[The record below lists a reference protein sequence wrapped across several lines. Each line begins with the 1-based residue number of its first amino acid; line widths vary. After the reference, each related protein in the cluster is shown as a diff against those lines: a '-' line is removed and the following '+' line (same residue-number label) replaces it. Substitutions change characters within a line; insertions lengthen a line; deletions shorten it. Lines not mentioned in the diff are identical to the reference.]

1 MQASLPAGAPG
12 SMDVGPDAPS
22 AANTISTPEGNPG
35 DAPASIRASAPTPA
49 PHSAPEQPPC
59 NNKASEK
66 VLASDTRTLS
76 TLRDGLGRGPD
87 PVASTT
93 VSPPPATT
101 QAAARAP
108 KRVSKP
114 SSSAARAKQTAL
126 ADLKG
131 GNIGTPTQDP
141 PIPGFLPAGGGGRK
155 VMPEL
160 VLPFTL
166 PTRPLPSTVHGTQS
180 ESADAVA
187 LTDNDTSEPLEKS
200 VVFLQSLR
208 QTRMMHMLQVLP
220 PFSHRHRAGTDYYHS
235 VPPELLPGLEDGS
248 SHTLI
253 SLGRAD
259 VHVGPVVYYGVR
271 FWQARPVPK
280 TAMPKVNDPLHQP
293 LQHHAGQHNT
303 ALTASSPP
311 ATVTQ
316 HNQSSPPS
324 FNSHSTPTSGALGS
338 TSTASSSG
346 SERTTAAEAQISP
359 LARSQTP
366 PPHRVPMPLDP
377 GFVARLQQRAEKDP
391 HLQQLLQLAR
401 TGQLAPNGLA
411 QLNAILGSLMVPTP
425 SATSSSPSR
434 PALSVAPEA
443 STPSTHAVPTSSAA
457 SAVRTAPGR
466 SSPAPC
472 HDDEHAPPPIVLVEF
487 PENPSLHF
495 VLPLWHT
502 AIERRTTHQGAR
514 RILLSFLIPA
524 IGSKAAGESG
534 KNEASEA
541 VRGMLVQDLD
551 SKKSHQPTRSDQTA
565 TQTDEMSSTPACTS
579 ASSESMQKSE
589 ASEQPVTNPSIP
601 KAAPSGS
608 NARRARRSSSRARN
622 DRNIHDALPDP
633 STRVPKPRPVPTRNH
648 ELYPVTWNITS
659 QAPLDQRLWECLGR
673 VPGCLTDGQWTSSYD
688 ERVWNL
694 LKGSLRSRMA
704 SRPPEYTLPAHLL
717 QEDIPVG
724 LVDHVSDRYMMR
736 MLVNTSRPQPKRK
749 VAMLSETKDTPRA
762 NTASIAVRAPVVSED
777 GSVPVKPK
785 RKRHVATHN
794 PDGSIKSCGACGK
807 TKTPMWRRGP
817 KGPSQLCN
825 ACGAKWKAGRLVVP
839 DVPPPPI
846 LNDVMPI
853 RHVKQAPPSVPTPAS
868 SYVPLDR
875 SKLDPSPTPPSS
887 IPTPSIDLPAKTEA
901 TSSCTIPSATP
912 NPPPNAISATSSV
925 SMPTA
930 TSIQNTNA
938 TGPTSTT
945 PPPPSMP
952 PSIVTNRNP
961 LASTDLPSTTALSS
975 PTDALRTTDAV
986 CPPFH
991 AASHTTARPESSSH
1005 WPPQSLNVRPPPSS
1019 DNDAEATT

>member
-187 LTDNDTSEPLEKS
+187 LPDNDTSEPLEKS

-293 LQHHAGQHNT
+293 LQHHARQHNT

-324 FNSHSTPTSGALGS
+324 FNSHSTPTSGVLGS

-366 PPHRVPMPLDP
+366 PPHRMPMPLDP
-377 GFVARLQQRAEKDP
+377 GFVARLQHRAEKDP

-443 STPSTHAVPTSSAA
+443 STPSTHAIPTSSAA

-541 VRGMLVQDLD
+541 VRGMLVQAGVLD
-551 SKKSHQPTRSDQTA
+551 I
-565 TQTDEMSSTPACTS
+565 SSVCVAVWS
-579 ASSESMQKSE
+579 
-589 ASEQPVTNPSIP
+589 
-601 KAAPSGS
+601 
-608 NARRARRSSSRARN
+608 
-622 DRNIHDALPDP
+622 
-633 STRVPKPRPVPTRNH
+633 
-648 ELYPVTWNITS
+648 
-659 QAPLDQRLWECLGR
+659 
-673 VPGCLTDGQWTSSYD
+673 
-688 ERVWNL
+688 ERV
-694 LKGSLRSRMA
+694 G
-704 SRPPEYTLPAHLL
+704 
-717 QEDIPVG
+717 
-724 LVDHVSDRYMMR
+724 
-736 MLVNTSRPQPKRK
+736 
-749 VAMLSETKDTPRA
+749 
-762 NTASIAVRAPVVSED
+762 
-777 GSVPVKPK
+777 
-785 RKRHVATHN
+785 
-794 PDGSIKSCGACGK
+794 
-807 TKTPMWRRGP
+807 
-817 KGPSQLCN
+817 
-825 ACGAKWKAGRLVVP
+825 
-839 DVPPPPI
+839 
-846 LNDVMPI
+846 
-853 RHVKQAPPSVPTPAS
+853 
-868 SYVPLDR
+868 
-875 SKLDPSPTPPSS
+875 
-887 IPTPSIDLPAKTEA
+887 
-901 TSSCTIPSATP
+901 
-912 NPPPNAISATSSV
+912 
-925 SMPTA
+925 
-930 TSIQNTNA
+930 
-938 TGPTSTT
+938 
-945 PPPPSMP
+945 
-952 PSIVTNRNP
+952 
-961 LASTDLPSTTALSS
+961 
-975 PTDALRTTDAV
+975 
-986 CPPFH
+986 
-991 AASHTTARPESSSH
+991 
-1005 WPPQSLNVRPPPSS
+1005 
-1019 DNDAEATT
+1019 

>member
-35 DAPASIRASAPTPA
+35 DASASNRASAPTPA

-66 VLASDTRTLS
+66 ALASDARTLS
-76 TLRDGLGRGPD
+76 TLSDSLGRGPD

-114 SSSAARAKQTAL
+114 SSSATRAKQTAL

-187 LTDNDTSEPLEKS
+187 LPDNDTSEPLEKS

-235 VPPELLPGLEDGS
+235 VPPELLSGLEDGS

-280 TAMPKVNDPLHQP
+280 TATPKVNDPLHQP
-293 LQHHAGQHNT
+293 LQHHVGQHNT

-377 GFVARLQQRAEKDP
+377 GFVARLQQRTEKDP

-401 TGQLAPNGLA
+401 TGQLATNGLA

-434 PALSVAPEA
+434 PALSVAPEP
-443 STPSTHAVPTSSAA
+443 STPSTHAIPTSSAA

-472 HDDEHAPPPIVLVEF
+472 NDDEHAPPPVVLVEF

-514 RILLSFLIPA
+514 QILLSFLIPA

-551 SKKSHQPTRSDQTA
+551 SKKSHQATHSDQTA
-565 TQTDEMSSTPACTS
+565 TQTEEVPSASACTS

-589 ASEQPVTNPSIP
+589 ASERPVTNPSIP
-601 KAAPSGS
+601 KAASSGA

-622 DRNIHDALPDP
+622 DRTIHDALPDP
-633 STRVPKPRPVPTRNH
+633 STRVSKARPIPTRDH

-704 SRPPEYTLPAHLL
+704 SRPPEYTLPTHLL

-762 NTASIAVRAPVVSED
+762 NTASIAMRAPVVSED

-868 SYVPLDR
+868 PYVPLDK
-875 SKLDPSPTPPSS
+875 SKLVPSPTLPSS
-887 IPTPSIDLPAKTEA
+887 IPSPSIDWQTKTEA

-912 NPPPNAISATSSV
+912 NPPPHAMSATSSV

-930 TSIQNTNA
+930 TSIQNTDT

-952 PSIVTNRNP
+952 PSIVTNSKS
-961 LASTDLPSTTALSS
+961 LASTDLPSNTLLSP
-975 PTDALRTTDAV
+975 PTDALRTPDAV
-986 CPPFH
+986 RPPLH
-991 AASHTTARPESSSH
+991 AASHATVQTESPSHSS
-1005 WPPQSLNVRPPPSS
+1005 PQSLNVRPPPSP
-1019 DNDAEATT
+1019 DNGAEATT